1 MDPIKIEF
9 TPEQRAQVEPLLKSV
24 EELNGL
30 GVFCMTAGQ
39 VFSDGMVIGIVSGE
53 RAHELS
59 RGSSSASA
67 SECVAKSR
75 NGGVT

>member
-9 TPEQRAQVEPLLKSV
+9 TPEQRAQVEPLLKRV

-30 GVFCMTAGQ
+30 GVFCMTAGL

-53 RAHELS
+53 RAHELNRETGVS
-59 RGSSSASA
+59 H
-67 SECVAKSR
+67 EPVAILAVEHSKS
-75 NGGVT
+75 